1 MPVSA
6 LRKETLHAAKEKLGE
21 IKVLIDEWIEIK
33 QLGMKADFDEA
44 QRIQNELADLSS

>member
-21 IKVLIDEWIEIK
+21 IKVLIDKWNEIK

>member
-6 LRKETLHAAKEKLGE
+6 LRKETLHQAKKKLGE
-21 IKVLIDEWIEIK
+21 IKVLIDKWIDIK

>member
-21 IKVLIDEWIEIK
+21 IKLLIDKWEEMRN
-33 QLGMKADFDEA
+33 LGMKADFDEA
-44 QRIQNELADLSS
+44 QRIQDKLADLSS